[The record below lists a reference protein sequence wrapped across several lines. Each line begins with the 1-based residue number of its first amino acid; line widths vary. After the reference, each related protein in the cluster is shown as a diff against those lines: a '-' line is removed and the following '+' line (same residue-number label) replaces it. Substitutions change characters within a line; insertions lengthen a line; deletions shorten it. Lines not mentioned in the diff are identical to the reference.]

1 MRRARAVALGAML
14 IGGLMAEDTIA
25 RDVRTPD
32 RTAVVPLP
40 APRLDGGVSLERA
53 LAGRR
58 SVREFA
64 RGALTLPQVA
74 QLLWAAQGVT
84 HRDGGRTAP
93 SAGALYPLELYLVA
107 GEIRDLAPA
116 VYRYVPGRHQLEQVA
131 AGDMRRGLCAAALAQ
146 ECVAEGAVVFVFTAV
161 ERRTTRKYGSRGVRY
176 VHIEV
181 GHAAQNLALQATAL
195 GLGSVTVGA
204 FDDAAVARV
213 LDLPEGEAP
222 LYLMPVGLRGAAK
235 ESEALFH

>member
-1 MRRARAVALGAML
+1 MRRALATVLGAVLITGVLAEDSMAREVRPPERAAAVA
-14 IGGLMAEDTIA
+14 
-25 RDVRTPD
+25 
-32 RTAVVPLP
+32 LP
-40 APRLDGGVSLERA
+40 APRLDGGAALERA
-53 LAGRR
+53 LAERR

-84 HRDGGRTAP
+84 QRDGARTAP

-107 GEIRDLAPA
+107 GAVRELAPG
-116 VYRYVPGRHQLEQVA
+116 VYRYVPGKHQLEPVA
-131 AGDMRRGLCAAALAQ
+131 AGDLSRQLCAAALAQ
-146 ECVAEGAVVFVFTAV
+146 ECVAAGAAVFVFTAV
-161 ERRTTRKYGSRGVRY
+161 ERRTTRKYGPRGVRY

-204 FDDAAVARV
+204 FDDAAVAR
-213 LDLPEGEAP
+213 LLQLPAGEAP
-222 LYLMPVGLRGAAK
+222 LYLMPVGLR
-235 ESEALFH
+235 

>member
-1 MRRARAVALGAML
+1 M
-14 IGGLMAEDTIA
+14 A
-25 RDVRTPD
+25 RDVRTPE
-32 RTAVVPLP
+32 RKAVALP
-40 APRLDGGVSLERA
+40 APHRDGATALERA
-53 LAGRR
+53 FAERR

-84 HRDGGRTAP
+84 QRDGARTAP

-107 GEIRDLAPA
+107 GEVRELAPGI
-116 VYRYVPGRHQLEQVA
+116 YRYVPGKHQLEPVA
-131 AGDMRRGLCAAALAQ
+131 AGDERRGLCAAALAQ
-146 ECVAEGAVVFVFTAV
+146 ECVAAGAAVFVFTAV
-161 ERRTTRKYGSRGVRY
+161 ERRTTRKYGPRGVRY

-204 FDDAAVARV
+204 FDDAAVAR
-213 LDLPEGEAP
+213 LLQLPAGEAP
-222 LYLMPVGLRGAAK
+222 LYLMPVGLR
-235 ESEALFH
+235 